1 MLSESS
7 HCELLPCSHYLQEL
21 FCVCGALKRARLVRV
36 GVAEVVFVRKEDAV
50 SAYRKYNN
58 RCLDGE
64 YYGQGHEIKRALWV
78 TRALG
83 CVSHVGQW
91 LHVLRVEFR
100 AKSNNGHKKIF
111 FLL

>member
-1 MLSESS
+1 MLRAAMVN
-7 HCELLPCSHYLQEL
+7 HTILTLLQEL

-64 YYGQGHEIKRALWV
+64 FCWQGHKINRALWV
-78 TRALG
+78 
-83 CVSHVGQW
+83 
-91 LHVLRVEFR
+91 LRTGLCFT
-100 AKSNNGHKKIF
+100 
-111 FLL
+111 

>member
-1 MLSESS
+1 MQRAAAVTGDS
-7 HCELLPCSHYLQEL
+7 HPRSLYLQEL

-64 YYGQGHEIKRALWV
+64 CRWQGR
-78 TRALG
+78 
-83 CVSHVGQW
+83 
-91 LHVLRVEFR
+91 VL
-100 AKSNNGHKKIF
+100 KQHSG
-111 FLL
+111 

>member
-1 MLSESS
+1 M
-7 HCELLPCSHYLQEL
+7 
-21 FCVCGALKRARLVRV
+21 CGALKRARLVRV

-64 YYGQGHEIKRALWV
+64 FYQQGHKSNRALRV
-78 TRALG
+78 SRALG
-83 CVSHVGQW
+83 CV
-91 LHVLRVEFR
+91 LHIWQRLRVLNGVVPLR
-100 AKSNNGHKKIF
+100 AKI

>member
-1 MLSESS
+1 MLRAAITPILT
-7 HCELLPCSHYLQEL
+7 HLQEL

-64 YYGQGHEIKRALWV
+64 FYQQGHIINRALWAS
-78 TRALG
+78 RALG
-83 CVSHVGQW
+83 CVLHTGQR
-91 LHVLRVEFR
+91 LRVL
-100 AKSNNGHKKIF
+100 NGAVPLRGKIF
-111 FLL
+111 FIMNFFF